1 MLKAVIFDVDDT
13 LLDWSGVT
21 RSWPESER
29 PHLDGVVRY
38 IQTIYPAL
46 SAEMF
51 IHEYSTRVQS
61 AWASAR
67 SSLLAPHLGAI
78 LMDTAIKL
86 GVPDDALETQA
97 LLAAYAWQPAS
108 GIQVFPDVI
117 QALSLLR
124 DNGIQLGLVTNSF
137 HPSALR
143 DIELEALGLLDFFP
157 KCRLTAADVGVLK
170 PHSTIFLKA
179 LERLGV
185 AADEAIYVGDNPV
198 ADVAGAQGAGLRA
211 VLRVKSPAP
220 PLISGLIV
228 PDAAV
233 NTLHEL
239 MPVLDDWFTGWR
251 SA

>member
-21 RSWPESER
+21 CSWPEAER
-29 PHLDGVVRY
+29 PHLDNVVRY

-46 SAEMF
+46 SAEAF
-51 IHEYSTRVQS
+51 IDEYSARVQS

-67 SSLLAPHLGAI
+67 NSLIAPHLGTL
-78 LMDTAIKL
+78 LMDAAIKL

-97 LLAAYAWQPAS
+97 LLTAYAWQPVR

-117 QALSLLR
+117 EVLSLLR
-124 DNGIQLGLVTNSF
+124 DNGIQLGVVTNSF

-143 DIELEALGLLDFFP
+143 DIELKVLGLLDFFP

-170 PHSTIFLKA
+170 PHSAIFLKA

-185 AADEAIYVGDNPV
+185 EADEAIYIGDNPV

-211 VLRVKSPAP
+211 VLRVKSPPP

-239 MPVLDDWFTGWR
+239 LLVLDDWFDGWR
-251 SA
+251 SV